1 MAPYEQGIAA
11 FFSPAL
17 CANNKNKADGVVVAC
32 KKNASNA
39 CSGCNLVQVIVYR
52 TFPAL

>member
-1 MAPYEQGIAA
+1 MAPYEQGVAA